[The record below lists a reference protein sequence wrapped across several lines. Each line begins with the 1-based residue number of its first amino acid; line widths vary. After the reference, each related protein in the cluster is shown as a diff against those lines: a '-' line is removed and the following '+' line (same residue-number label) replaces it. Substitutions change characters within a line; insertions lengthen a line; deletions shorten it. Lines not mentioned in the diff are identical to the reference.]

1 MHAPSKL
8 LFAVLLLS
16 FHPALVFSQESTG
29 ARPPY
34 RVLGQDKGKV
44 AIVAADGSVEWE
56 YPSKF
61 VAHDIGRLPNG
72 NIMFQSGPA
81 TIVEVSPAKE
91 VVWKFT
97 SKPKEGYTGA
107 IEIHGFQRLENGL
120 TLVSETGNRR
130 LIEVDRDGRIV
141 HEIPLTVDKPNT
153 HRDTRIAR
161 KLATGNYLVCHEGD
175 GVVREYDPSGK
186 VVWSYALDL
195 NNQPR
200 TPNHDGH
207 GKEVFNA
214 LRKPNG
220 NTLIAAG
227 NGNRVIEVSPEGKI
241 VWSIERDEL
250 PGIHLSWVTTLKLLP
265 SGNIIVGN
273 THAGPDNP
281 QLFEVTRDKR
291 VVWTFKDLETFGN
304 DLCAALVLE

>member
-1 MHAPSKL
+1 MHRSTAVVVSGL
-8 LFAVLLLS
+8 LFFGVSLQVTA
-16 FHPALVFSQESTG
+16 QESPG
-29 ARPPY
+29 AKPSY

-44 AIVAADGSVEWE
+44 AIVAAAGSIEWD

-61 VAHDIGRLPNG
+61 VAHDIARLPNG

-81 TIVEVSPAKE
+81 TIVEVSPSKE

-130 LIEVDRDGRIV
+130 LIEVDRDGKIV
-141 HEIPLTVDKPNT
+141 REVPLTIDRPNS

-214 LRKPNG
+214 LRKADG

-250 PGIHLSWVTTLKLLP
+250 PGIHLCWVTTLKLLP
-265 SGNIIVGN
+265 NGNLIFGN
-273 THAGPDNP
+273 THAGPNNP
-281 QLFEVTRDKR
+281 QLVEVTRDKK
-291 VVWTFKDLETFGN
+291 VVWTFKNFETFGN